1 MPEPTPEAPQ
11 ADATEAPQE
20 EAPTTF
26 DADYVAK
33 LRQEAAK
40 YRTEAKSMK
49 AAADELAKIKAA
61 QQTEAERLAEAR
73 TLAEQQATEYRQKYT
88 GLLTLQQVTDA
99 VNAQTDTIRTGVTDY
114 IRESVVT
121 PQVTEAVTQAA
132 RATVEEEIRGKHMD
146 EITAAVTDAVRAA
159 ATEKATE
166 QAKQTALTTV
176 LATLNKTM
184 DDYNNMNALEKGV
197 IDAAVSVAMIGSGVP
212 AGTIVRARRIY
223 PSASVV

>member
-1 MPEPTPEAPQ
+1 MSEPTPEAPQ

-99 VNAQTDTIRTGVTDY
+99 A
-114 IRESVVT
+114 
-121 PQVTEAVTQAA
+121 TEAHAISPRAVYALIKDQIVVEDDGTVTGIPEAIKALQKSDPALFDTRTPGTLDA
-132 RATVEEEIRGKHMD
+132 NAGRGIPPTPLNGDGLERALRKKLGI
-146 EITAAVTDAVRAA
+146 A
-159 ATEKATE
+159 
-166 QAKQTALTTV
+166 
-176 LATLNKTM
+176 
-184 DDYNNMNALEKGV
+184 
-197 IDAAVSVAMIGSGVP
+197 
-212 AGTIVRARRIY
+212 
-223 PSASVV
+223 